1 MKERIDHGL
10 MCHQVNLSLDFE
22 DSALEHVISLH
33 GLFKIFSEK
42 SLCELIIDSST
53 KNLRITFC
61 SNIKKKNSLGTNPV
75 FAVYQLC
82 GAE

>member
-10 MCHQVNLSLDFE
+10 MCHHVNLSLDFE

-53 KNLRITFC
+53 KNLRITLC
-61 SNIKKKNSLGTNPV
+61 ANRKKKIP
-75 FAVYQLC
+75 
-82 GAE
+82 